1 MREIKF
7 RTYVIGS
14 GEMIYGKMA
23 TSVQMFTNGYR
34 WKNTEVTVMQYTGLK
49 DKNGVEIY
57 EGDVVNVNKPWI
69 KPRLEVVEFYTVG
82 GMVGVHPFTDTEHQW
97 TSYNAEVTGN
107 IYEHPQ
113 LLEANE

>member
-1 MREIKF
+1 MR
-7 RTYVIGS
+7 
-14 GEMIYGKMA
+14 
-23 TSVQMFTNGYR
+23 
-34 WKNTEVTVMQYTGLK
+34 YTGLK

-107 IYEHPQ
+107 IYEHPH
-113 LLEANE
+113 LLEVGE